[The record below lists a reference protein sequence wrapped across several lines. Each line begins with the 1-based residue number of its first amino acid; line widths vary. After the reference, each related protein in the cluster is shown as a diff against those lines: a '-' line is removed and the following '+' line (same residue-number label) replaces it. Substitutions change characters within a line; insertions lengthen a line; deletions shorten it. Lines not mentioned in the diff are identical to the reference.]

1 MVRVGVGGKG
11 GHVVAASTGALLRA
25 EPSRG
30 AAVLTQL
37 PHGAVVTKLGE
48 DAAAGEEAAA
58 AVVPQC
64 DPSHAPAVPSSPGS
78 LGSPAPGQT
87 LGESAVLVGPQDYET
102 TPPSER
108 APAEQMPSPSEAPR
122 AEEGVDAEVHTAA
135 VGSPHE
141 ADPPANAAAT
151 ASAVEA
157 APATEPPTLPPALY
171 KVLKEATVRAGPDKD
186 SAKLGVYHLR
196 GGSTTRAA
204 GLPELLAEFYLRLES
219 WCRPAEFM

>member
-1 MVRVGVGGKG
+1 VVRSGVGGKG

-25 EPSRG
+25 EPSRV

-37 PHGAVVTKLGE
+37 PHGAVVTKLVE
-48 DAAAGEEAAA
+48 DAAAGEEAAVA
-58 AVVPQC
+58 AVVQQC
-64 DPSHAPAVPSSPGS
+64 DPSQAPAVPSSPGS
-78 LGSPAPGQT
+78 LGSPAPGET

-108 APAEQMPSPSEAPR
+108 APAEQMPSPSEAHG
-122 AEEGVDAEVHTAA
+122 AEEGGDTEVHTAA

-141 ADPPANAAAT
+141 ADPPAYAVAT

-157 APATEPPTLPPALY
+157 APATEPPTLPPALS

-186 SAKLGVYHLR
+186 SAKLGVYHHR
-196 GGSTTRAA
+196 GSTMRAA
-204 GLPELLAEFYLRLES
+204 GLRAG
-219 WCRPAEFM
+219 